1 MPGDELSRLYLMNL
15 TNQVNLSGGMFA
27 AGELEYF
34 QTHIKAFDMMGKGS
48 C

>member
-1 MPGDELSRLYLMNL
+1 MPGYELSRLYLLNF
-15 TNQVNLSGGMFA
+15 TYQVNLSGGMFA